1 MNFIWQLGKT
11 ERSDKMSL
19 KLLHISDMLY
29 GVLNYYVM
37 PVKRLHILSFKQ
49 HGGFLTIKSSVSAV
63 LDFIKTQNSVSKL
76 F

>member
-1 MNFIWQLGKT
+1 MDLIQQLGKT

-37 PVKRLHILSFKQ
+37 SVKRLHFLLNSM
-49 HGGFLTIKSSVSAV
+49 GGFLTIKSSRTAV
-63 LDFIKTQNSVSKL
+63 IDLIKTQNSASKIL
-76 F
+76 